1 VAREAAGADSSAEPT
16 ARVAF
21 DGFYRE
27 QWAAMVRLAWLMTGS
42 RELAE
47 DLVQDAF
54 VHVGAR
60 WSTVETPVA
69 YLRVAVV
76 NAVRADARR
85 GARQRALPRDPL
97 HPVLPLELD
106 ETWHLLERLTPRQRQ
121 ALVLRFYADLPFDQI
136 ADALQCRLGTAKS
149 LVHRGLA
156 RLKELMEP

>member
-1 VAREAAGADSSAEPT
+1 VARERAGANEPDSATTRAE
-16 ARVAF
+16 F
-21 DGFYRE
+21 DDFYRE

-60 WSTVETPVA
+60 WSTVETPIA

-97 HPVLPLELD
+97 HPVLPADLD
-106 ETWHLLERLTPRQRQ
+106 ETWRLLDRLTSRQRE

-136 ADALQCRLGTAKS
+136 ADALQCRLGTARS
-149 LVHRGLA
+149 LVHRGLG